1 MIRKDFVMRMI
12 QQLSNFIAKIITN
25 KNAQNYDEA
34 LRNIDSAFENILG
47 LNFNLL
53 DTLSADDI
61 AELLGISKDKP
72 MGSMKCIVAARLLK
86 EKADVQ
92 KASEKNDSYTQFYYQ
107 KALSLYL
114 HGMLNI
120 EHTELDITTYFTDIE
135 YIEDRLDSSLSAELT
150 YKLFCFYRAY
160 EKYDKAEN
168 WLFRSKA
175 SQYPDI
181 LNVGITFFKEL
192 TTIDEH
198 KLRNGNM
205 TKEEIEEGLADFLKD
220 SFKS

>member
-1 MIRKDFVMRMI
+1 MIRKDFIMRMI

-25 KNAQNYDEA
+25 KNAENYDEA

-61 AELLGISKDKP
+61 AELLGISKDKST
-72 MGSMKCIVAARLLK
+72 GSMKCVVAARLLK
-86 EKADVQ
+86 EKAEVQ
-92 KASEKNDSYTQFYYQ
+92 KILERDDSYTLFYFQ
-107 KALSLYL
+107 KALILYL

-120 EHTELDITTYFTDIE
+120 GYSELDTTTYFTDIE
-135 YIEDRLDSSLSAELT
+135 YIEHRLGSSISDELT
-150 YKLFCFYRAY
+150 FKLFCLYRAN

-168 WLFRSKA
+168 WLFRSKDA
-175 SQYPDI
+175 QYPDI

-192 TTIDEH
+192 TAIDEH
-198 KLRNGNM
+198 KLRSGNM
-205 TKEEIEEGLADFLKD
+205 TKREIEEGLADFLKG